1 MARPEVLFIMGPTA
15 SGKTDLAMQLFDHM
29 PCDLISVDSALV
41 YRQMDIGTAKPSRD
55 ELAAYPHH
63 LIDICNPDQPY
74 SASKFRADALPL
86 IEAAIEAGRLPVL
99 VGGTMLYFKT
109 LLDGIADLPTGDEEV
124 RAEITTQAQTNGWQ
138 AMHEELATY
147 DPQSAARIKPGDSQ
161 RIQRAIEVYRLTG
174 KTLTQFHEEQ
184 SEQRLPYRTLNIAI
198 APPDREILRQR
209 IRTRFMLMLEQGFVA
224 EVDYL
229 LNERQYHPDLP
240 ALRSVGYRQVAD
252 YLSGIYDYETMI
264 EKAITATARLAKR
277 QVTWLRSW
285 PDVHW
290 FESSAN
296 DNLQRLSGLL

>member
-1 MARPEVLFIMGPTA
+1 MAKTEVILIMGPTA
-15 SGKTDLAMQLFDHM
+15 SGKTDLAMQLYDHT

-41 YRQMDIGTAKPSRD
+41 YREMDIGTAKPTRK
-55 ELAAYPHH
+55 ELTAYPHH
-63 LIDICNPDQPY
+63 LIDICNPDEPY

-86 IEAAIEAGRLPVL
+86 IEAAIQAGRRPVL

-109 LLDGIADLPTGDEEV
+109 LVDGIADLPTGDNDV
-124 RAEITTQAQTNGWQ
+124 RAEITSQAQKNGWP
-138 AMHEELATY
+138 AMHEELTTY

-184 SEQRLPYRTLNIAI
+184 SEQSLPYRSLNIAI

-209 IRTRFMLMLEQGFVA
+209 IRTRFMQMLEQGLVA
-224 EVDYL
+224 EVEYL
-229 LNERQYHPDLP
+229 LNERNYNPDLP

-252 YLSGIYDYETMI
+252 YLTGVYDYETMI

-285 PDVHW
+285 PDVNW
-290 FESSAN
+290 FESSAK
-296 DNLQRLSGLL
+296 DNLERLSGLL